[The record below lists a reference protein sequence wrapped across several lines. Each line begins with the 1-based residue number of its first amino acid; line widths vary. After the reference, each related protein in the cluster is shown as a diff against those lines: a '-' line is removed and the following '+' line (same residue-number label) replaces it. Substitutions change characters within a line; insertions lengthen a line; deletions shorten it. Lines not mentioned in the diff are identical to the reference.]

1 MSDSEIGTATATEP
15 STARQQAIDSARS
28 WLLVALG
35 VCMLTTIWGV
45 IFTFTVYAGRLS
57 TAFDLTGLQA
67 SSVFS
72 ITTAVFL
79 VSGGVFGVV
88 AARFPLRPVVAAA
101 GVGLAVAAAGLG
113 AVDSYVG
120 VIAAFALLGTAG
132 GTAFIVVVSL
142 VPQWFDAHEGTAM
155 GITMAGNGLGV
166 LIVPFAW
173 LWLFD
178 RVDFPTAFAA
188 VAGAA
193 AVVVILSSLVFR
205 RPPGHSETTSTVGVD
220 WLRRRLAD
228 RSFVGAAL
236 GYGLLWGWYYVLSS
250 QLVDILTGNGVDA
263 AVAAGAFGIV
273 GGVSIVARV
282 GGGFV
287 GDRLGAR
294 NVFAACV
301 ALTAACVLVLPAVG
315 SRPALYAVLVGFG
328 IGNGTLAALWSP
340 IVLTRFG
347 SENATATV
355 GLLNTSTAGAAFLS
369 PLAISA
375 LRGVTGGYTV
385 PLVALAL
392 VTAVGVALF
401 HWGTAPASERGVLER
416 AFRIASD

>member
-1 MSDSEIGTATATEP
+1 MTTDASDAHEAAL
-15 STARQQAIDSARS
+15 DSARS

-35 VCMLTTIWGV
+35 VSMLTTIWGV
-45 IFTFTVYAGRLS
+45 IFTFTVYVGQLS
-57 TAFDLTGLQA
+57 TAFGLTDLQA

-79 VSGGVFGVV
+79 ISGGVFGVV
-88 AARFPLRPVVAAA
+88 AARFPLRSVVAVA

-120 VIAAFALLGTAG
+120 VVAAFALLGTAG

-166 LIVPFAW
+166 LTIPFAW
-173 LWLFD
+173 LWLFE
-178 RVDFPTAFAA
+178 RVDFRTAFAV

-193 AVVVILSSLVFR
+193 AVVVLLSSLVFR
-205 RPPGHSETTSTVGVD
+205 RPPGHSESTGTVGLD
-220 WLRRRLAD
+220 WLRGRLTD
-228 RSFVGAAL
+228 RDFVGAAL

-250 QLVDILTGNGVDA
+250 QLVDILTTNGIDA
-263 AVAAGAFGIV
+263 AVAAGAFGLV
-273 GGVSIVARV
+273 GGVSIFARV

-287 GDRLGAR
+287 GDRLGPR
-294 NVFAACV
+294 TVFAACV
-301 ALTAACVLVLPAVG
+301 ALAAACVLVLPAVG

-347 SENATATV
+347 ADNATATV

-375 LRGVTGGYTV
+375 LRGVTGGYSV
-385 PLVALAL
+385 PLTILAI
-392 VTAVGVALF
+392 VTVVGVGLF
-401 HWGTAPASERGVLER
+401 YWGTAPESEQGVLER
-416 AFRIASD
+416 AFSIASD